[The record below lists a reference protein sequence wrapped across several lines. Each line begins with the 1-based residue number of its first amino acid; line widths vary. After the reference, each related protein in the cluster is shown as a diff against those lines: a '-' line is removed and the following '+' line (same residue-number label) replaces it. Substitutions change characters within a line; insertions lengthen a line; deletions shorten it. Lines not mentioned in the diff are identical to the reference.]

1 MVSPSAK
8 ICELWPSEPSSVH
21 VVRAARVVLW
31 PKGCDSS
38 TEGGGGRLFILFYF
52 SYLFLIESLYVMYLF
67 RADAISKT
75 VKYFQYGR
83 TLSQKK
89 LTGSAKDRQK
99 CRSYYGSGFI

>member
-31 PKGCDSS
+31 PKGCDNSAKGWG
-38 TEGGGGRLFILFYF
+38 EGAFISF

-67 RADAISKT
+67 RADAINKT
-75 VKYFQYGR
+75 LKYFRYCR
-83 TLSQKK
+83 TLSQKQQ
-89 LTGSAKDRQK
+89 LTDPLRIVRK
-99 CRSYYGSGFI
+99 CRSYYGNGFI

>member
-31 PKGCDSS
+31 PKGCDNS
-38 TEGGGGRLFILFYF
+38 TRGGGVEGFLFYF

-67 RADAISKT
+67 RADAINKT
-75 VKYFQYGR
+75 LKYFRYGR
-83 TLSQKK
+83 TLSQK
-89 LTGSAKDRQK
+89 TTTYRSAKDRQK
-99 CRSYYGSGFI
+99 MPLVLR